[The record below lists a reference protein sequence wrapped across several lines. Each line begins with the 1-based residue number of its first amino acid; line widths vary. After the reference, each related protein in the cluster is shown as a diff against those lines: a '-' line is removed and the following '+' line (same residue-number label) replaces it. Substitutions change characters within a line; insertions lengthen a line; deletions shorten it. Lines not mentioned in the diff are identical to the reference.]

1 MFKSSR
7 KHLGIQVLEYGLLGA
22 IIVGGGAY
30 AVSKLGNGSVDKQA
44 QVTACIDTTGADA
57 TGKSSAGNCVT
68 N

>member
-1 MFKSSR
+1 
-7 KHLGIQVLEYGLLGA
+7 LEYGLLGA